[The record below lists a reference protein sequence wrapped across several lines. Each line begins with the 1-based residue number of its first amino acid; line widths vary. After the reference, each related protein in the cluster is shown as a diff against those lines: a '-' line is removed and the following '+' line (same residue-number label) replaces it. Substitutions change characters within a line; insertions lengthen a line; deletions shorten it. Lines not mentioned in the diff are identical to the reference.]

1 MGSNLSISLVHG
13 DMLKS
18 VSENF
23 YRNIYS
29 HFTLTKKAQ
38 ILCNGDLKPSNNYI
52 RLFSGLNNYI
62 WFFRD
67 DKINQVT
74 YYFGQTEKDNSNN
87 DSSNIEPLKPLFSVN
102 FNLKKSNLSNGR
114 FFTDEEGNIIGN
126 ILVNRLKD
134 KQYEL
139 LKKLGFKINII
150 KNKKNNENKHL
161 ISFYNTKNPEK
172 SLKILEKLLNNVIFQ
187 NDENNNI
194 SIIKI
199 HEKRA
204 DKDLQDNMQ
213 NKTEIKQPL
222 KDFDKPIRER
232 LESSK
237 TSNLPYSKLNI
248 SETGYINDNSKQLDF
263 TILDAKNIHEAYN
276 EGQEIEEIASKYNL
290 LIPEIE
296 RIILRYD
303 SGDFK
308 IPLTKILIDNP
319 SNSETKIEIKNNF
332 PYYNLEINNKNEVL
346 SSNKTHT
353 NTYPLRLNVNDIK
366 LLFKEYENNRSIK
379 SLCKY
384 FNKPS
389 SSIERIINRIIAGD
403 FNKILPNIYKISKDT
418 PKNIITHE
426 NEENQEDPEIEVKA
440 EDINSK
446 ETIYLKTII
455 KNLKNENKN
464 LKECNEEKN
473 EKINK
478 LFEDYKKSSIKY
490 NNKIKELN
498 SESKKLEN
506 KINNLEKGNKHHK
519 QDLIDIKDLKNK
531 NKNLEKDN
539 ENYKKNLIDNTDL
552 KNKNNNLEKKL
563 EEYRKLDKLSDIKE
577 EFLSLK
583 IEKIDLERKLK
594 KKSDEIEKLTYK
606 NRKLESKI
614 KTD

>member
-1 MGSNLSISLVHG
+1 MSISLVHG

-18 VSENF
+18 VSKNF

-29 HFTLTKKAQ
+29 HFTLTKKAK

-74 YYFGQTEKDNSNN
+74 YYFGQTEKDNTNN
-87 DSSNIEPLKPLFSVN
+87 DLSNIEPLKPVFSVT

-114 FFTDEEGNIIGN
+114 FFTDEKGNIIGN
-126 ILVNRLKD
+126 ILVNRLND
-134 KQYEL
+134 KQYDL
-139 LKKLGFKINII
+139 LKKLGLKINTL

-172 SLKILEKLLNNVIFQ
+172 SLKILEKLLNNIVFQ

-194 SIIKI
+194 FIIKI
-199 HEKRA
+199 HEKRTN
-204 DKDLQDNMQ
+204 KDLQDNMQ
-213 NKTEIKQPL
+213 NKTEIKQSL
-222 KDFDKPIRER
+222 KKFDKPIRER
-232 LESSK
+232 LEYSK
-237 TSNLPYSKLNI
+237 TSNLPYSRLNI
-248 SETGYINDNSKQLDF
+248 SETGNLTDNSKQLDF

-308 IPLTKILIDNP
+308 ILLTKILIDNP
-319 SNSETKIEIKNNF
+319 SNSETKIEIKNNS
-332 PYYNLEINNKNEVL
+332 PYYNLKINNKNDVL
-346 SSNKTHT
+346 SSNKKNT
-353 NTYPLRLNVNDIK
+353 NTYPLRLNLNDIK
-366 LLFKEYENNRSIK
+366 LIFKEYENNRSIE
-379 SLCKY
+379 SLGNY

-403 FNKILPNIYKISKDT
+403 FNEILPNIYKISKDT

-426 NEENQEDPEIEVKA
+426 NEEKQEDPAIEVK
-440 EDINSK
+440 EKNLNSK

-464 LKECNEEKN
+464 LKESNEEKN

-478 LFEDYKKSSIKY
+478 LFEDYKNSSREY
-490 NNKIKELN
+490 NNKIKELS

-519 QDLIDIKDLKNK
+519 QDSIDIKDLQNK
-531 NKNLEKDN
+531 NKKLERYN
-539 ENYKKNLIDNTDL
+539 ENYKKNSINITDL

-563 EEYRKLDKLSDIKE
+563 EEYRQLNKLSDIKE
-577 EFLSLK
+577 EYISLK
-583 IEKIDLERKLK
+583 IEKIDLERELK

-614 KTD
+614 KTDN